1 MSKRKNKIPK
11 SSVIVIDSMTIWN
24 MQKPKH
30 DGWVCDYGAHG
41 KNKYSRKEKH
51 KTDWR
56 NYDRD

>member
-11 SSVIVIDSMTIWN
+11 SSAMVIDSMTIWN

-30 DGWVCDYGAHG
+30 DGWVCGHGIHG